1 MDCVERYPKIAHWG
15 GQIKKRTRR
24 RKQQKE
30 KKENKHA
37 CRIGRER
44 GKFFH
49 LKLFFNEFF

>member
-44 GKFFH
+44 GNFFH